1 MHTHETEERLEA
13 KGIRPTAN
21 RILVLKALGE
31 AGHPM
36 SLTDLETQIES
47 MDKSSVF
54 RTLTLF
60 LEKDLVHSF
69 EDGRGIINYE
79 LCTEEGHCDHH
90 DAHIISIV
98 SDATAPTAWN
108 TSTSTGCRCR
118 KALNRTPTHLS
129 SRESVPAANSF
140 SVLHRPY
147 DIVERHFL
155 RLDEVFGARK
165 MRP

>member
-21 RILVLKALGE
+21 RIIVLKALGE

-36 SLTDLETQIES
+36 SLADLETRIES

-79 LCTEEGHCDHH
+79 LCTEKGHCDHH
-90 DAHIISIV
+90 DAHIHFY
-98 SDATAPTAWN
+98 
-108 TSTSTGCRCR
+108 CERCHR
-118 KALNRTPTHLS
+118 SYCMEHINLDWMQ
-129 SRESVPAANSF
+129 VPEGFEPRAYSF
-140 SVLHRPY
+140 VIKGICPRC
-147 DIVERHFL
+147 
-155 RLDEVFGARK
+155 K
-165 MRP
+165 

>member
-60 LEKDLVHSF
+60 W
-69 EDGRGIINYE
+69 RR
-79 LCTEEGHCDHH
+79 
-90 DAHIISIV
+90 IS
-98 SDATAPTAWN
+98 
-108 TSTSTGCRCR
+108 C
-118 KALNRTPTHLS
+118 THL
-129 SRESVPAANSF
+129 RM
-140 SVLHRPY
+140 
-147 DIVERHFL
+147 
-155 RLDEVFGARK
+155 DEGS
-165 MRP
+165 

>member
-1 MHTHETEERLEA
+1 MDAPKSRLRCKDSLDMHTHETEERLEA

-90 DAHIISIV
+90 DAQIHFNCERCHRSYCMEHINLDWMQV
-98 SDATAPTAWN
+98 PE
-108 TSTSTGCRCR
+108 GCEPRAYSFVIKGICPRC
-118 KALNRTPTHLS
+118 K
-129 SRESVPAANSF
+129 
-140 SVLHRPY
+140 
-147 DIVERHFL
+147 
-155 RLDEVFGARK
+155 
-165 MRP
+165 

>member
-79 LCTEEGHCDHH
+79 LCTE
-90 DAHIISIV
+90 
-98 SDATAPTAWN
+98 
-108 TSTSTGCRCR
+108 
-118 KALNRTPTHLS
+118 
-129 SRESVPAANSF
+129 
-140 SVLHRPY
+140 
-147 DIVERHFL
+147 
-155 RLDEVFGARK
+155 
-165 MRP
+165 

>member
-21 RILVLKALGE
+21 RILVLKVLGE

-90 DAHIISIV
+90 DAHIHFY
-98 SDATAPTAWN
+98 
-108 TSTSTGCRCR
+108 CERCHR
-118 KALNRTPTHLS
+118 SYCMEHINLDWMQ
-129 SRESVPAANSF
+129 VPEGFEPRAYSF
-140 SVLHRPY
+140 VIKGICPRC
-147 DIVERHFL
+147 
-155 RLDEVFGARK
+155 K
-165 MRP
+165 